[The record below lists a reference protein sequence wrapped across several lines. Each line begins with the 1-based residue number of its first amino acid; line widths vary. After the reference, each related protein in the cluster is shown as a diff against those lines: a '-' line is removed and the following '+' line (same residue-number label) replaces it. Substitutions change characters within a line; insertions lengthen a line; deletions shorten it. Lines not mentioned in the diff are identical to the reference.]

1 MHPGKKGDFVEPD
14 FKELGDRIRG
24 LREACEVS
32 RHSMAQEL
40 GVDVETY
47 TTWEETGADVP
58 ISAIY
63 HMAQKFGVEFT
74 EILTGGETRL
84 DTIQVV
90 KSGTGREVNRLPG
103 YHFEDLAWRFSRKI
117 MQPLLVTLDPSD
129 EPAALVTHEGQEF
142 NYVVEGSLVLTYDG
156 REYILDTGD
165 SAYFD
170 PTHLHGQ
177 RCHGDVPTKFLTFIT
192 E

>member
-1 MHPGKKGDFVEPD
+1 MEPD
-14 FKELGDRIRG
+14 FRELGERIQG
-24 LREACEVS
+24 LREACDVS

-40 GVDVETY
+40 GVDVDTY
-47 TTWEETGADVP
+47 TNWEETGANVP

-63 HMAQKFGVEFT
+63 HMAHKFGVEFT

-90 KSGTGREVNRLPG
+90 KDGAGIEVNRLPG
-103 YHFEDLAWRFSRKI
+103 YHFEDLAWRFQNKI
-117 MQPLLVTLDPSD
+117 MQPLMVTLDPSD
-129 EPAALVTHEGQEF
+129 EPAELVTHAGQEF
-142 NYVVEGSLVLTYDG
+142 NFVVQGSLILTYDG
-156 REYILDTGD
+156 REYILDEGD

-170 PTHLHGQ
+170 PSRNHGQ
-177 RCHGDVPTKFLTFIT
+177 RCYGDTPTKFITIIT

>member
-1 MHPGKKGDFVEPD
+1 MEPD
-14 FKELGDRIRG
+14 FKELGERIQG
-24 LREACEVS
+24 LREACDVS
-32 RHSMAQEL
+32 RHSMAAEL

-47 TTWEETGADVP
+47 SQWEETGADVP

-63 HMAQKFGVEFT
+63 HMANKFGVEFT

-84 DTIQVV
+84 ASIQVV
-90 KSGTGREVNRLPG
+90 KSGTGREVNRIPG
-103 YHFEDLAWRFSRKI
+103 YHFEDLAWRFSHKM

-129 EPAALVTHEGQEF
+129 EPAELVTHAGQEF
-142 NYVVEGSLVLTYDG
+142 NYVVEGSMVLTFEG
-156 REYILDTGD
+156 REYVLDTGD

-170 PTHLHGQ
+170 PMRPHGQ
-177 RCHGDVPTKFLTFIT
+177 RCNGDVPAKFLTFIA